1 MPDDE
6 TPETP
11 PTPAAKPS
19 RPRSVGRR
27 RLLDATL
34 HPTRGQLAVGVLLA
48 FLGFAGVTQL
58 RATEVDNTYAGY
70 REQDL
75 IDVFNTMTD
84 ATQRTQ
90 AEIAQLERQKRDLT
104 SSAKRHQAAIT
115 QAQQDADTLAVL
127 AGTVPVHGPG
137 LRITITPS
145 SDTPVSVD
153 AMLDTMQEL
162 RAAGAEAME
171 FNDQVRVVAQT
182 SFAQG
187 STGILIGGTEVTAPY
202 VIEVIGD
209 PPTLASA
216 LSFPSGPT
224 SQFEGD
230 DATVEVEQLDDVRIE
245 SVRPASD

>member
-1 MPDDE
+1 MPDDQ
-6 TPETP
+6 TPEPHVPVTEP
-11 PTPAAKPS
+11 SPRPA
-19 RPRSVGRR
+19 SVGRQ
-27 RLLDATL
+27 RLVHATL
-34 HPTRGQLAVGVLLA
+34 HPSRGQLAVGVLLA

-137 LRITITPS
+137 LRITVTPS
-145 SDTPVSVD
+145 PDTAISVD
-153 AMLDTMQEL
+153 TVLDTMQEL

-171 FNDQVRVVAQT
+171 FNDQVRVIAQT
-182 SFAQG
+182 SFAAG
-187 STGILIGGTEVTAPY
+187 TDGILIGGAAVTAPY
-202 VIEVIGD
+202 VIDVIGD
-209 PPTLASA
+209 PATLASA

-245 SVRPASD
+245 SVRPATD